1 VISDWSEA
9 RHEQAESVS
18 NYFWWGQAPNNP
30 KSVGALATPTYFSP
44 LLLLRTCRAVTLRG
58 PRLGAILN
66 VSGEIVSDR
75 SQTDG
80 VAERHQSRIT
90 DHCSLLFD
98 FRERHRIQQELL
110 VLRPMLFRP
119 FLTGFFPG

>member
-1 VISDWSEA
+1 
-9 RHEQAESVS
+9 
-18 NYFWWGQAPNNP
+18 
-30 KSVGALATPTYFSP
+30 
-44 LLLLRTCRAVTLRG
+44 VTLRG

-90 DHCSLLFD
+90 NHCSLLFD

-110 VLRPMLFRP
+110 VLRPMLFHP

>member
-58 PRLGAILN
+58 PRLG
-66 VSGEIVSDR
+66 VIVNASSEKVNQR
-75 SQTDG
+75 REALRPFG
-80 VAERHQSRIT
+80 VAELPIT
-90 DHCSLLFD
+90 KH
-98 FRERHRIQQELL
+98 
-110 VLRPMLFRP
+110 
-119 FLTGFFPG
+119 